1 MKISPYPLFIFL
13 AALTITTA
21 KFIPTWT
28 NCSADFQQWFPRN
41 VTVKQNRH
49 VKEVTTLSAC
59 GNVAS
64 AGWYTTFN
72 HLELN
77 GSVGADYTWNNTVP
91 YDGIEVTGGVFCL
104 NYTTYIP
111 DLNET
116 RVNVSI
122 LAIDNYGYQV
132 GCIDILLK
140 NKTSIYE

>member
-1 MKISPYPLFIFL
+1 MKNFLYPLLVFL
-13 AALTITTA
+13 ATLTIATSRYTP
-21 KFIPTWT
+21 IWT
-28 NCSADFQQWFPRN
+28 NCSCDFQQWFPIN
-41 VTVKQNRH
+41 VTVKQNLH

-64 AGWYTTFN
+64 AGWFTTFN
-72 HLELN
+72 HLEVN
-77 GSVGADYTWNNTVP
+77 GSIGADYTWNNTVP
-91 YDGIEVTGGVFCL
+91 YDGIASTGGVFCL

-140 NKTSIYE
+140 NKTLIYE

>member
-1 MKISPYPLFIFL
+1 MKISLCPLLLLFITL
-13 AALTITTA
+13 ATTTS

-41 VTVKQNRH
+41 VTVKQNHH

-72 HLELN
+72 HLEVN
-77 GSVGADYTWNNTVP
+77 GSIGADYTWNSTVP

-111 DLNET
+111 DMNQT
-116 RVNVSI
+116 QVNVSI
-122 LAIDNYGYQV
+122 LAIDNFNYQV

-140 NKTSIYE
+140 NKTLIYE